1 MAEWGIHVETQTDDN
16 GCREPDM
23 AEPTSSLRYSLF
35 LSTLAHFGAGRH
47 INFFQA
53 FQWLETL
60 ISSKHFNGLKSCCK
74 KAEGC
79 DGTSGVHGI
88 SLCNV
93 RCCRK
98 KRILKRPTNR
108 RKQPASVRL
117 TIRRN
122 GYDGKFVSSAIDV
135 VLDNRSVENGLLY
148 VSFFFFLFICL
159 SNSLSLVGCTAK
171 WKNQKKK
178 IKKKREKKR
187 RESVLLLKRKKKTRI
202 YRIKKIL
209 RMLISETRYSLFA
222 SDACPNITHC
232 ALLSFP
238 FGLAPIIA

>member
-1 MAEWGIHVETQTDDN
+1 MVLRACMAFHYAMLDVVER
-16 GCREPDM
+16 RESLNDRRIDENSQPVWDSPLDVM
-23 AEPTSSLRYSLF
+23 VTMVNSFHLPSTSS
-35 LSTLAHFGAGRH
+35 ST
-47 INFFQA
+47 IDP
-53 FQWLETL
+53 
-60 ISSKHFNGLKSCCK
+60 LKM
-74 KAEGC
+74 
-79 DGTSGVHGI
+79 
-88 SLCNV
+88 
-93 RCCRK
+93 
-98 KRILKRPTNR
+98 
-108 RKQPASVRL
+108 
-117 TIRRN
+117 
-122 GYDGKFVSSAIDV
+122 VSYMF
-135 VLDNRSVENGLLY
+135 RS
-148 VSFFFFLFICL
+148 FFFLFICL